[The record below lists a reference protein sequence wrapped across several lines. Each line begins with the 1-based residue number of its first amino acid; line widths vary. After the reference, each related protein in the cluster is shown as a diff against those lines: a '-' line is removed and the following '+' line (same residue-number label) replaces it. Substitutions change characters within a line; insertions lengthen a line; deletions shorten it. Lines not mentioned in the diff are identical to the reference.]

1 MKITE
6 AVRKHAA
13 EQAISEEKA
22 HPSWMEEQSKEFV
35 EAHAEIH
42 AKP

>member
-1 MKITE
+1 MKITKD
-6 AVRKHAA
+6 VRKHTA

-22 HPSWMEEQSKEFV
+22 LPSWMEEQSKEFV
-35 EAHAEIH
+35 EAHAEVH